1 MRKNRREVTRKN
13 AEAALKFRDAP
24 GPNGSISITSMLG
37 NKKAA
42 TLWKRGGS

>member
-1 MRKNRREVTRKN
+1 MRKSRRKVTQKN
-13 AEAALKFRDAP
+13 AEAVHTLRDAP

-42 TLWKRGGS
+42 TL